1 MSPPRRRSARL
12 RGATPKVCLH
22 SVISLAFTATS
33 DQDVQPARTTPNL
46 DAVAEDHNDQS
57 HETPARAS
65 LPPPKDDVAI
75 SSNAEPTTPSSS
87 ALKPSGNAMHPSKF
101 HASVGRPSSASRLG
115 FSDINPAD
123 SAIPGMPATLCDT
136 PSRLRDVPQSEFT
149 FRTNS
154 QELSG
159 PAYDSI
165 MSEIKN
171 SVAWYK
177 AELVAEREAQRNVS
191 MERKIATPKGRF
203 SAAHA
208 AEFKK
213 MDSIENHASVWRASR
228 TTPVQPQPEPKSS
241 ATKAKTDSVPSPAK
255 SGLKRSHSKA
265 NLEGT
270 PQSHMRTNL
279 KRTLSRANLDG
290 GEDSAHKNSSGTIS
304 QSQSNRPKVEEPS
317 SSFAKRIKK
326 YHHEDASAARP
337 VSRDESSLPRP
348 KSSGQASSTLTRPQS
363 SSSLAR
369 LMSPTKSSI
378 AHFANKNKSTI
389 SLVNPNPQSEVGLNQ
404 STPLK
409 KPLPGAGLVSPSKVS
424 EFKRRILSPR
434 GMQKVKSILTAPKGD
449 TEGGRTAIPKPSL
462 VSQTPGP
469 QRTDK
474 ALPPLPLT
482 TPRRKIRKQVSFT
495 PDTKRAAEA
504 QPTPSPRKT
513 LMFGAGRAEE
523 PADTAQYPSLDGILT
538 ESQTEPTS
546 GEVVYPDLS
555 GFRGLD
561 DSVNVEKR
569 NLPQSVPGT
578 FTFRTDH
585 TINFGATPSSGF
597 GASPGQASLRQVRS
611 SLAPRTNMPGSFPV
625 PPSPSTHSNK
635 ENRAPVPSP
644 KISGAPHGIPNKKR
658 HRATS
663 DEEDAEKES
672 ADRAAKKRK
681 NGHVPE
687 GQAVVAPNLV
697 VTTPIKSSPKKQAM
711 GALGRVLRTP
721 RSAGTTPKK
730 GGLSLDRLNM
740 LARPKN
746 RA

>member
-1 MSPPRRRSARL
+1 MQAIK
-12 RGATPKVCLH
+12 T
-22 SVISLAFTATS
+22 I
-33 DQDVQPARTTPNL
+33 PNL
-46 DAVAEDHNDQS
+46 CAVAEDHHDQEN
-57 HETPARAS
+57 ETPSRAS
-65 LPPPKDDVAI
+65 LPPTDNVTN
-75 SSNAEPTTPSSS
+75 SFNAEPTTPSSS
-87 ALKPSGNAMHPSKF
+87 ALKPSGNVMHPSKF
-101 HASVGRPSSASRLG
+101 HASVGKPSSASRLG
-115 FSDINPAD
+115 FTDINPAD

-136 PSRLRDVPQSEFT
+136 PSRLRDVPQSDFT
-149 FRTNS
+149 FRTNH
-154 QELSG
+154 QDLSG

-228 TTPVQPQPEPKSS
+228 TTPVQPQPEAKGS
-241 ATKAKTDSVPSPAK
+241 ASKMKTDSVPSPAK
-255 SGLKRSHSKA
+255 SGLKGSHSKA
-265 NLEGT
+265 NLQDT
-270 PQSHMRTNL
+270 PQSQMRTNL

-290 GEDSAHKNSSGTIS
+290 SEELAHKNSSVS
-304 QSQSNRPKVEEPS
+304 QPQPQRPRAQEPS

-326 YHHEDASAARP
+326 YQHEDASAARP
-337 VSRDESSLPRP
+337 VSRDESQPSRP
-348 KSSGQASSTLTRPQS
+348 TSSGQTPGTLSRSQS

-378 AHFANKNKSTI
+378 GHFSNRGKSTI
-389 SLVNPNPQSEVGLNQ
+389 NLVNPDPKPEVGLDQ

-409 KPLPGAGLVSPSKVS
+409 KSLSGASLVSPSKVS

-434 GMQKVKSILTAPKGD
+434 GMQKVKSILSAPKGGME
-449 TEGGRTAIPKPSL
+449 TGRTAIPKPSL

-469 QRTDK
+469 NRTDK

-482 TPRRKIRKQVSFT
+482 TPRRKIVKQVSFT

-504 QPTPSPRKT
+504 QQTPSPRKT
-513 LMFGAGRAEE
+513 VLFGTGRAAERTE
-523 PADTAQYPSLDGILT
+523 TTQYPSLDGILT

-555 GFRGLD
+555 GFGGLD
-561 DSVNVEKR
+561 EPIGVEKR
-569 NLPQSVPGT
+569 NQPQSVPGT

-611 SLAPRTNMPGSFPV
+611 SLAPRTTNMPGSFPV
-625 PPSPSTHSNK
+625 PPSPSSHSNK
-635 ENRAPVPSP
+635 ENRAPVASP

-687 GQAVVAPNLV
+687 GQAVVAPNMAA
-697 VTTPIKSSPKKQAM
+697 TTPVKSATKKQAM
-711 GALGRVLRTP
+711 GALGRIIRTP

-730 GGLSLDRLNM
+730 GGMSLDRLNM